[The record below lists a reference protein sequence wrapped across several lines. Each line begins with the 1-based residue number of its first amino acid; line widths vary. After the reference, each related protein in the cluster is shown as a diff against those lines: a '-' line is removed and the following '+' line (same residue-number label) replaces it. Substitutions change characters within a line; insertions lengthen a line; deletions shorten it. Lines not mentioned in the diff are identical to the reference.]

1 MITTLVTIVFVI
13 VSIFMI
19 LAILMQAGK
28 GGGMGS
34 ALGGGASQSVFGGG
48 GGADVMA
55 KITQGFATAFMVCSI
70 YLAYAG
76 SHSGSDF
83 LKSQSQTW
91 EDEANLAAEDDEVN
105 YERVAASG
113 SRALALPSRE
123 EADRLRAEAE
133 AAAPAS
139 TPLKPGGPN

>member
-1 MITTLVTIVFVI
+1 MITTLVTIIFVL

-55 KITQGFATAFMVCSI
+55 KITQGFATAFMVCAI
-70 YLAYAG
+70 YLAYAS

-83 LKSQSQTW
+83 LQDQSEVW
-91 EDEANLAAEDDEVN
+91 EDEANLATEDGEVD
-105 YERVAASG
+105 YERVAPSG
-113 SRALALPSRE
+113 NRALALPTK
-123 EADRLRAEAE
+123 DRAATMRASAA

-139 TPLKPGGPN
+139 TPIPTTPG

>member
-1 MITTLVTIVFVI
+1 MTTTLATAIFVI
-13 VSIFMI
+13 VSLLMI

-55 KITQGFATAFMVCSI
+55 KITQGLATAFMVCAI

-83 LKSQSQTW
+83 LKDQSQTW
-91 EDEANLAAEDDEVN
+91 EDKANLAEEDDDVN
-105 YERVAASG
+105 YERVAPSG
-113 SRALALPSRE
+113 NRALALPSKDRAAAMRE
-123 EADRLRAEAE
+123 EAAT
-133 AAAPAS
+133 AAPAS
-139 TPLKPGGPN
+139 TPIPTVPG